1 MCLYCVTMSVVF
13 GVFPFTV
20 KFNCVSMIDCNYNTN
35 MHSIPSTV
43 TSSVIKLDLSVLTE
57 LNSRQLPTG
66 CALFN
71 L

>member
-1 MCLYCVTMSVVF
+1 
-13 GVFPFTV
+13 
-20 KFNCVSMIDCNYNTN
+20 MIDCNYNTN